1 MGTVA
6 TLKATVTGTV
16 TISKGTVAFFA
27 DGSQFASAPV
37 SDGVATLTAATAG
50 LPVGTYSVQANYSG
64 TATAVP
70 SSSATVSVKLTAAAS
85 TTTLSASPAS
95 VTPPADV
102 TLTATVASADGTPT
116 GSVTFYDGTLS
127 LGAVDLSAGKA
138 SFTASTKG
146 LAAGSY
152 SVHAAYSGSA
162 NISSSVSSN
171 VSVTV
176 K

>member
-1 MGTVA
+1 MRGQVIPSAMTRSA
-6 TLKATVTGTV
+6 TYYVTPGDFATIYDITLPARDRP
-16 TISKGTVAFFA
+16 SP
-27 DGSQFASAPV
+27 S
-37 SDGVATLTAATAG
+37 SDAHRAIRWNVF
-50 LPVGTYSVQANYSG
+50 VQAEYSG

-70 SSSATVSVKLTAAAS
+70 STSAAVSVKLTAAAS
-85 TTTLSASPAS
+85 TTMLTASPSS

-138 SFTASTKG
+138 SLAASTKG

-152 SVHAAYSGSA
+152 PVHAEYSGSA

-171 VSVTV
+171 VTVTV